1 MYQPKDSSQS
11 PRFCGVRTFMRLEQ
25 MRTTDNVD
33 FVVLGVPFD
42 TAASNRTGQR
52 GGPQHIRNFS
62 VLLRPYNPDMDI
74 NIFDYC
80 SGVDYGDIDVV
91 PGNIHQTYDNMV
103 SELKPIL
110 DRSITPI
117 IMGGDHSISLG
128 NLRAFYQ
135 KYGPVS
141 LVHFD
146 SHGDTWDHYYG
157 EKYMHGTPFR
167 RAVEEGLLDV
177 EHSIQVGMRGPLY
190 GPGDIEDAR
199 DLGFEVIPMK
209 EVREIGF
216 DEVMRRIHRRVGN
229 RPVFVSYDIDF
240 VDPAYAPGTGT
251 PEVGGPTS
259 YEALKYVR
267 GLDGLNVVGFDLV
280 EVLPSYDH
288 GEITAALASSVMYEM
303 ITLAALKKRKHVLN
317 RNEETALQGSKE

>member
-1 MYQPKDSSQS
+1 
-11 PRFCGVRTFMRLEQ
+11 
-25 MRTTDNVD
+25 
-33 FVVLGVPFD
+33 
-42 TAASNRTGQR
+42 
-52 GGPQHIRNFS
+52 
-62 VLLRPYNPDMDI
+62 
-74 NIFDYC
+74 
-80 SGVDYGDIDVV
+80 
-91 PGNIHQTYDNMV
+91 MV

-190 GPGDIEDAR
+190 GPEDIEDAR